1 VVSQSGLLTGYNQQL
16 RLIPEPADNVFNNHS
31 HRVGAEKAMRV
42 KRAKKAG
49 RVPLTAS
56 TERTADLK
64 RRGAHGA
71 ALVEGVVSLVM
82 ITIGTVAA
90 VTLLVNAGMST
101 YYKEKI
107 GFVANQCATY
117 AASLSPG
124 DDLEDKTSLLAKKL
138 VAAMGMPNNAVTVK
152 VAEMPIEDRVG
163 LKVTLGVGGLGMFG
177 SGDIMPKVLS
187 MQDTA
192 VSLRSGAP
200 SGYLWM
206 NNNPKFS
213 GYLIPV
219 VKVPP
224 SGPNSLGMPLYIP

>member
-1 VVSQSGLLTGYNQQL
+1 MGKLKAKRVV
-16 RLIPEPADNVFNNHS
+16 DS
-31 HRVGAEKAMRV
+31 HGF
-42 KRAKKAG
+42 AG
-49 RVPLTAS
+49 RSRAS
-56 TERTADLK
+56 R
-64 RRGAHGA
+64 GA

-82 ITIGTVAA
+82 IIIGTMAA
-90 VTLLVNAGMST
+90 VTLLVNAGMTT

-107 GFVANQCATY
+107 GFIANQCATY

-124 DDLEDKTSLLAKKL
+124 DDLEGKTSILAKKL
-138 VAAMGMPNNAVTVK
+138 VAAMGMPTNAVKLK
-152 VAEMPIEDRVG
+152 VVEMPIEDRVG
-163 LKVTLGVGGLGMFG
+163 LKVTLDIGGLGMFG
-177 SGDIMPKVLS
+177 TGDIMPKVVS

-192 VSLRSGAP
+192 VSLRNGSP

-224 SGPNSLGMPLYIP
+224 SGPTSLGMPLYIP

>member
-1 VVSQSGLLTGYNQQL
+1 
-16 RLIPEPADNVFNNHS
+16 
-31 HRVGAEKAMRV
+31 
-42 KRAKKAG
+42 
-49 RVPLTAS
+49 
-56 TERTADLK
+56 
-64 RRGAHGA
+64 
-71 ALVEGVVSLVM
+71 M

-107 GFVANQCATY
+107 GFIANQCATY

-124 DDLEDKTSLLAKKL
+124 DDPEGKTSLLAKKL
-138 VAAMGMPNNAVTVK
+138 VAAMGMPSNAVTIK

-163 LKVTLGVGGLGMFG
+163 LKVTLTVGGLGMFG

-187 MQDTA
+187 MQDSA
-192 VSLRSGAP
+192 VALRNGSP

>member
-1 VVSQSGLLTGYNQQL
+1 MHVL
-16 RLIPEPADNVFNNHS
+16 RAI
-31 HRVGAEKAMRV
+31 RAE
-42 KRAKKAG
+42 RAQRSA
-49 RVPLTAS
+49 LA
-56 TERTADLK
+56 ERTADH
-64 RRGAHGA
+64 RRRSAHGA

-107 GFVANQCATY
+107 GFIANQCATY

-124 DDLEDKTSLLAKKL
+124 DDPEGKTSLLAKKL
-138 VAAMGMPNNAVTVK
+138 VAAMGMPSNAVTIK

-163 LKVTLGVGGLGMFG
+163 LKVTLTVGGLGMFG

-187 MQDTA
+187 MQDSA
-192 VSLRSGAP
+192 VALRNGSP

-219 VKVPP
+219 LKVPP

>member
-1 VVSQSGLLTGYNQQL
+1 MPNYVLKIAERKSQ
-16 RLIPEPADNVFNNHS
+16 RC
-31 HRVGAEKAMRV
+31 
-42 KRAKKAG
+42 
-49 RVPLTAS
+49 
-56 TERTADLK
+56 
-64 RRGAHGA
+64 RGAHGA
-71 ALVEGVVSLVM
+71 ALVEGVISLVM

-90 VTLLVNAGMST
+90 VTLLVNAGMTT

-107 GFVANQCATY
+107 GFVANQCASY

-124 DDLEDKTSLLAKKL
+124 DDLEGKTGALARKL
-138 VAAMGMPNNAVTVK
+138 VAAMGMPNNAVQLK
-152 VAEMPIEDRVG
+152 VVEVPIEDRVG
-163 LKVTLGVGGLGMFG
+163 LKITLGVGGLGMFG
-177 SGDIMPKVLS
+177 SGDILPKVVS

-192 VSLRSGAP
+192 VALRNGSP

-224 SGPNSLGMPLYIP
+224 AGPSSLGMPLYIP

>member
-1 VVSQSGLLTGYNQQL
+1 
-16 RLIPEPADNVFNNHS
+16 
-31 HRVGAEKAMRV
+31 MRV
-42 KRAKKAG
+42 VRAPRA
-49 RVPLTAS
+49 AI
-56 TERTADLK
+56 ADRSADHRL
-64 RRGAHGA
+64 RGAHGA

-107 GFVANQCATY
+107 GFIANQCATY

-124 DDLEDKTSLLAKKL
+124 DDPEGKTSLLAKKL
-138 VAAMGMPNNAVTVK
+138 VAAMGMPSNAVTIK

-163 LKVTLGVGGLGMFG
+163 LKVTLTVGGLGMFG

-187 MQDTA
+187 MQDSA
-192 VSLRSGAP
+192 VALRNGSP

-224 SGPNSLGMPLYIP
+224 AGPNSLGMPLYIP

>member
-1 VVSQSGLLTGYNQQL
+1 
-16 RLIPEPADNVFNNHS
+16 
-31 HRVGAEKAMRV
+31 MRIL
-42 KRAKKAG
+42 RAKRVG
-49 RVPLTAS
+49 RVPLSAS
-56 TERTADLK
+56 PERKVDFR
-64 RRGAHGA
+64 RRGSHGA

-124 DDLEDKTSLLAKKL
+124 DDLEGKTSLLAKKL

-163 LKVTLGVGGLGMFG
+163 LKVTLCVGGLGMFG

-192 VSLRSGAP
+192 VSLRNGTP